1 MSSWKEMGFQGDNA
15 RTDLRTGLFA
25 LQNMVYLAERYPAD
39 FRAMSQELATRVG
52 ELPVRREDGEQ
63 G

>member
-1 MSSWKEMGFQGDNA
+1 MGFQGDNA

-39 FRAMSQELATRVG
+39 FRAMIEEARTIESPLRSTARLAT
-52 ELPVRREDGEQ
+52 Q
-63 G
+63 